1 MNTSFSLVSQD
12 SMSFFEYLEGQDE
25 NINING
31 PEINI
36 QNNSEE
42 IIREANFS
50 QEQRQRALL
59 YKKLKSKCICSLVRT
74 GIILFIYIIQV
85 EPLTQFLSSI
95 ISFLLIHEVS
105 TIVNFFIIFSQR
117 SISRMFNSN
126 SFNNSSFKFCNIV
139 NTLNNFVLFIWFLY
153 GNFMI
158 LTDKIGLE
166 ESLSSKLFT
175 KLRK

>member
-12 SMSFFEYLEGQDE
+12 SMSFFEYLESQEE
-25 NINING
+25 NNNIG
-31 PEINI
+31 PEVNLI
-36 QNNSEE
+36 NNSEE
-42 IIREANFS
+42 NIREVNFS
-50 QEQRQRALL
+50 QEQRQKALL
-59 YKKLKSKCICSLVRT
+59 YKKLKSKCILSLVRT
-74 GIILFIYIIQV
+74 GVILFFYIIQV

-158 LTDKIGLE
+158 LTDKTGLE

-175 KLRK
+175 NFRK